1 VDAVFTKICIL
12 VTAAFALTLLPG
24 FKRSKGS
31 LLAAR
36 NRGSALVVFLILG
49 LVEEASGWRSP
60 WLNERIVTVCAAG
73 LVAGPW
79 IGLVVS
85 VFVTWLAVSCDGLP
99 MGSIGFSMLCG
110 GLIGGWLHRWRPKIA
125 EHPLTGFCL
134 TLTVSLLR
142 DGLTLVSGIDGRQQ
156 PPATLTGVA
165 AAALVQGLG
174 TALILAIVALV
185 RNRDEQTQAAASA
198 EVRALQARM
207 NPHFLFNALN
217 ALSALSTVAPREI
230 PRAAGRLRHFL
241 RASFD
246 QHERELVPLS
256 EELAVVRAY
265 LDIESLQMGGRL
277 KVEETLDPG
286 LADVLTPPFSFQPLV
301 ENAVQHGLRGSPKAG
316 RLRLLVG
323 LAGEWLEMSVND
335 DGPGV
340 ASSEVEQVFFTAGP
354 RVHALP
360 LLRRRLE
367 KLFGRS
373 FRLEVRSELGQGTQ
387 VTMRIPLLK
396 RGEPAEQKWL
406 LANPAGRISGA
417 PAPNIRLTGTYG
429 S

>member
-36 NRGSALVVFLILG
+36 NRGSALAVFLVLG
-49 LVEEASGWRSP
+49 LVEEASGGRSP

-73 LVAGPW
+73 LVAGPL
-79 IGLVVS
+79 IGLTVS

-99 MGSIGFSMLCG
+99 LGSIGFSMLCG

-125 EHPLTGFCL
+125 ERPLTGFCL

-142 DGLTLVSGIDGRQQ
+142 DVLTLVYGIDVGQ
-156 PPATLTGVA
+156 PSATFTRVA

-207 NPHFLFNALN
+207 NPHFLLDALN
-217 ALSALSTVAPREI
+217 TLAALSTVAPREI

-256 EELAVVRAY
+256 EELAVVHAY
-265 LDIESLQMGGRL
+265 LDIESLQMDGRL
-277 KVEETLDPG
+277 RIEENLGPG
-286 LADVLTPPFSFQPLV
+286 LADVLTPPFSLQPLV
-301 ENAVQHGLRGSPKAG
+301 ENAVQHGLRTSPKPG
-316 RLRLLVG
+316 RLRLLAG

-340 ASSEVEQVFFTAGP
+340 SSSAVEQVFFPAGP

-396 RGEPAEQKWL
+396 RGEPAEQKCL
-406 LANPAGRISGA
+406 LAKTVGRISGA
-417 PAPNIRLTGTYG
+417 PALNIPLPGSYG

>member
-1 VDAVFTKICIL
+1 MDAVFTKICIL

-24 FKRSKGS
+24 FKRSKVS

-36 NRGSALVVFLILG
+36 NRGSALAVFLVLG
-49 LVEEASGWRSP
+49 LVEEASAWRSP

-73 LVAGPW
+73 LVAGPL

-99 MGSIGFSMLCG
+99 VGSIGFSMLCG

-125 EHPLTGFCL
+125 ERPLTGFCL

-142 DGLTLVSGIDGRQQ
+142 DVLTLLCGVDVWQ
-156 PPATLTGVA
+156 PPATFTRVA
-165 AAALVQGLG
+165 AAALVQGFG

-217 ALSALSTVAPREI
+217 TLAALSTVAPREI

-277 KVEETLDPG
+277 KIEENLGPG

-301 ENAVQHGLRGSPKAG
+301 ENAVQHGLRTSPKAG
-316 RLRLLVG
+316 RLSLLVG

-340 ASSEVEQVFFTAGP
+340 SSSEVERVFFAAGP

-396 RGEPAEQKWL
+396 RGETAEQKWL
-406 LANPAGRISGA
+406 LAKPAGRISGA
-417 PAPNIRLTGTYG
+417 SAHNVPLPGSYG